1 MNDIVISE
9 ILLYY
14 NLIIL
19 IIYIV
24 FCIFFPYYESIK
36 NNIVFHWTYAFI
48 KIVLSLIM
56 FIFIFF
62 YIICTRSK
70 LLIKDISISVISSF
84 LICYI
89 AELIFLVKLFIKF
102 KVFSNITIV
111 DTLNKFGIFLQCF
124 NILSII
130 FDMLIL
136 ILIIYLIIVS
146 IYCKK
151 KNNTRISPR
160 NAVCL

>member
-19 IIYIV
+19 IIYVV

-36 NNIVFHWTYAFI
+36 NNIVFHWTYGFI

-84 LICYI
+84 LICYF

-130 FDMLIL
+130 FDILIL